1 MRKSAAARLPGW
13 VRWPDRWQGP
23 SVAMRRRSCGSGN
36 LARNCSRLGCVKA
49 ATVGFLAWNAAGLT
63 GFAALG
69 AALFGAQHAWLPVVA
84 WSAVALFAPSDPD
97 GLAGWP
103 LAPPDAAPASCPAV
117 LMAVGMHHR
126 PCAGRPS
133 EMTCRR
139 PCGTRANS
147 ARSLGAGCHR
157 PPDPGPGRP
166 EPPARPARRRVDT
179 ASMPCRLTVSR
190 YLADCRQRQLTQ
202 PVT

>member
-69 AALFGAQHAWLPVVA
+69 AALFGAQHAWLPVGA

-97 GLAGWP
+97 GSPAGPWP
-103 LAPPDAAPASCPAV
+103 
-117 LMAVGMHHR
+117 R
-126 PCAGRPS
+126 P
-133 EMTCRR
+133 T
-139 PCGTRANS
+139 
-147 ARSLGAGCHR
+147 LR
-157 PPDPGPGRP
+157 PPVAP
-166 EPPARPARRRVDT
+166 
-179 ASMPCRLTVSR
+179 L
-190 YLADCRQRQLTQ
+190 Y
-202 PVT
+202 